1 MAQNS
6 AGQKVYLLSDGLGS
20 IRQVISG
27 TTIVSQRD
35 FDPYGNPITTTTF
48 SDPYGFAGEWWEKD
62 VKLLHLRARWYDALL
77 ALAGCDNGP
86 EPKDRRGLAN
96 LCGLNFAV

>member
-48 SDPYGFAGEWWEKD
+48 SDPYGFTGDWWEKD
-62 VKLLHLRARWYDALL
+62 VKLLHI
-77 ALAGCDNGP
+77 AG
-86 EPKDRRGLAN
+86 K
-96 LCGLNFAV
+96 VV